1 MLIGIPKE
9 IKNQEARVGATPA
22 MVRMLVQDGHHVLV
36 ESQAG
41 ALVGFQDELY
51 LAAGAKI
58 VFSPKEV
65 YQAEMIIKVKEP
77 QKSEFALMHEGQILF
92 TYLHLAPD
100 PEQTKHLVDQKVVA
114 IAYETVTD
122 KEGRLP
128 LLTPMSEVA
137 GRMAVQAG
145 ASALQMNHGGKGIL
159 LGGVPGVAPGRVL
172 VIGAGVV
179 GTHAAM
185 MAMGLG
191 ADVTIVDRSL
201 PRLRELNLIFGGRLR
216 ARFSTEQTIEEE
228 IKVAD
233 LVIGAVLIPGKS
245 APKLVSRKM
254 IQSMAPGSVFVDVAI
269 DQGGCSE
276 TSRPTSH
283 SHPTYE
289 VDGVIHYCVT
299 NMPGGCARTS
309 TIALTN
315 ATMPYAQKIALLGY
329 KQALLEDRGLLQG
342 LNVHYGQVT
351 NPHVAH
357 DLGYPFVS
365 PESVLY
371 PHKLKS

>member
-1 MLIGIPKE
+1 MLIGVPKE

-22 MVRMLVQDGHHVLV
+22 MVKMLVHDGHRVLV
-36 ESQAG
+36 ETGAG
-41 ALVGFQDELY
+41 ALIGFTDALY
-51 LAAGAKI
+51 QAAGAQI
-58 VFSPKEV
+58 VGTPKEV
-65 YQAEMIIKVKEP
+65 YTAEMILKVKEP
-77 QKSEFALMHEGQILF
+77 QKSEFSLMHEGQILF

-100 PEQTKHLVDQKVVA
+100 PEQTRNLIEKKVIA

-145 ASALQMNHGGKGIL
+145 ASALQMSHGGRGVL
-159 LGGVPGVAPGRVL
+159 LGGVPGVPPGRVL
-172 VIGAGVV
+172 IIGAGVV
-179 GTHAAM
+179 GTNAAM

-201 PRLRELNLIFGGRLR
+201 PRLRDLNLVFGSKLKTC
-216 ARFSTEQTIEEE
+216 FSTEHAIAEA
-228 IKVAD
+228 IKEAD
-233 LVIGAVLIPGKS
+233 LVVGAVLIPGKS
-245 APKLVSRKM
+245 APKLISRQMVK
-254 IQSMAPGSVFVDVAI
+254 SMKPGAVIVDVAI

-283 SHPTYE
+283 SHPTYIE
-289 VDGVIHYCVT
+289 EGVVHYCVT
-299 NMPGGCARTS
+299 NMPGGCACTS

-329 KQALLEDRGLLQG
+329 KQALLEDPGLLQG
-342 LNVHYGQVT
+342 LNVYYGHVT
-351 NPHVAH
+351 NAHVAH
-357 DLGYPFVS
+357 DLGYPFVNPS
-365 PESVLY
+365 SLF
-371 PHKLKS
+371 